1 MRVVRHENTTRV
13 CDTHQR
19 LVGMDGSVR
28 TQVHTGSR
36 EQAWEREAPEPDVW
50 VTHRTTITHMDE
62 CDQAASTWL
71 GDRPVLPHP
80 STTLAGLMVC

>member
-1 MRVVRHENTTRV
+1 MRVMRHENTTRV

-28 TQVHTGSR
+28 TQMHTGCR
-36 EQAWEREAPEPDVW
+36 EQAREREAPEPGAW

-62 CDQAASTWL
+62 CDQAASTYWETA
-71 GDRPVLPHP
+71 P
-80 STTLAGLMVC
+80 SFPILAPPLQV